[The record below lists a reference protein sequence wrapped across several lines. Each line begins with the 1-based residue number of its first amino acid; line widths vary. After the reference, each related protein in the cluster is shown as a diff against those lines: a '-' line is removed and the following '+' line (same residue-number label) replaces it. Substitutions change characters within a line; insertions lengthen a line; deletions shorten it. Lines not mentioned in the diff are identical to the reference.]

1 MRKKKPYL
9 TLNQIEKALRKNKG
23 YLSYAAEDL
32 GVTPSAIS
40 HRVRRSQRLRDAIED
55 TKEKYLDLAE
65 NIVHDEMNKNRSLTA
80 SIFYLKYQ
88 GARRGYTKALQTEL
102 STKDD
107 KPLPVKVV
115 IVESA
120 RDKDTGKT

>member
-1 MRKKKPYL
+1 M
-9 TLNQIEKALRKNKG
+9 NQIEKALRKNKG

-102 STKDD
+102 STKDNA
-107 KPLPVKVV
+107 PLSIEWHIVK
-115 IVESA
+115 EA
-120 RDKDTGKT
+120 ED